1 MVSASGRDRVGWGDV
16 VSEFLRIALIVAAVG
31 YVLVSRFRGQQ
42 VKLRRTAMMPLVLA
56 VIGGVDVARAVP
68 HLTSVDL
75 AYLVVS
81 GLVVLA
87 LGALR
92 GTSVHLY
99 ERNGFLWLR
108 YRPTSLAWWVAAIA
122 ARIGLMVAASA
133 MGVTAGLST
142 SSILLAAGLNLCGEA
157 AVVVLR
163 GMSSGV
169 PFAADDRSR
178 ALS

>member
-1 MVSASGRDRVGWGDV
+1 VGDLV
-16 VSEFLRIALIVAAVG
+16 PEFLRIALIVAAVG

-42 VKLRRTAMMPLVLA
+42 VKPRRTAVLPLVLT
-56 VIGGVDVARAVP
+56 VIGAVDVSHA
-68 HLTSVDL
+68 HLTGIDL
-75 AYLVVS
+75 GYLVVS

-108 YRPTSLAWWVAAIA
+108 YRAISIAWWVAAIA
-122 ARIGLMVAASA
+122 ARLGLMAAASA
-133 MGVTAGLST
+133 VGVTAGLAT

-157 AVVVLR
+157 AVVLLR
-163 GMSSGV
+163 GTSSGV
-169 PFAADDRSR
+169 PFAPDDRSR
-178 ALS
+178 AGALR